1 MVSTINPHL
10 VWIAFFAPL
19 VSCVVITLFFLKNK
33 TFSSLTAIF
42 GILIS
47 FACSCMV
54 FTQIFQ
60 SSPAGQLQESLN
72 WIQMDGL
79 VINFGFLTNPLA
91 IMMLLVVTGVGSAIF
106 IYSRGY
112 MDEDPSSP
120 RFFAYLSLFA
130 FSMIGIVLSNN
141 FIQLFIFWELVG
153 LSSYLLIG
161 FWYAKPSAADAG
173 VKAFMVNRISDF
185 GFLCG
190 IILLWSLSGI
200 QHGRT
205 FQFTDLASVI
215 PHLDPHLLTII
226 ALLLFCGVMGK
237 SAQVPLHVWLIDAM
251 EGPTPVSALIHAATM
266 VAAGIYLLARTFFV
280 FAPSVTALTFIA
292 YTGAITSLMAAILA
306 VAEDDI
312 KRILAYST
320 LSQLGLMVMA
330 LGLGGP
336 MQGMYH
342 LTTHA
347 FFKALLFL
355 GAGSVIYAL
364 HHEQNIWK
372 MQGLFKKMPIT
383 GWTFLIGTLALS
395 GIFPLSGFWSKDAIL
410 ALAFEHN
417 TVLYLIAAFA
427 SGLTAFYMG
436 RLFFVAFWGEPAKP
450 QKGHGHEIHESPWV
464 MTLPL
469 IALAILSTIGG
480 FIGIPQY
487 IFPNEAPETLN
498 IKVAIISSIVAV
510 LGLVFSFMIY
520 GKRTASDPLIEKL
533 GSFHTVLK
541 NKFYFDIV
549 YGWYVDNIQQNLA
562 LALSHLEKGIID
574 RAFIG
579 GITCLARAGGKAF
592 RYFQNGIVQ
601 FYALVFILG
610 AILLFLFLIKSF
622 ALIFVLGIIPL
633 LLFLLLA

>member
-1 MVSTINPHL
+1 MVSAHL

-19 VSCVVITLFFLKNK
+19 VACVLITLFFLNNK
-33 TFSSLTAIF
+33 TYSSLIAIA
-42 GILIS
+42 GILSS
-47 FACSCMV
+47 FICSCLV
-54 FTQIFQ
+54 FAQIFHSNPPAEFQQ
-60 SSPAGQLQESLN
+60 SLT
-72 WIQMDGL
+72 WINIDAL
-79 VINFGFLTNPLA
+79 TINFGFLINPLA
-91 IMMLLVVTGVGSAIF
+91 IMMLLIVTGVGSAIF

-112 MDEDPSSP
+112 MDEDPCAP
-120 RFFAYLSLFA
+120 RFFAELSLFA

-173 VKAFMVNRISDF
+173 VKAFLVNRLSDF

-190 IILLWSLSGI
+190 IILLWSLSDIGN
-200 QHGRT
+200 GRS
-205 FQFTDLASVI
+205 FLFTDLTSVI
-215 PHLDPHLLTII
+215 PHIDPHLLTIVG
-226 ALLLFCGVMGK
+226 LLLFCGVIGK

-266 VAAGIYLLARTFFV
+266 VAAGIYLLARSFFI
-280 FAPSVTALTFIA
+280 FEPSATTLSFIA
-292 YTGAITSLMAAILA
+292 YTGAVTALMAAILA

-372 MQGLFKKMPIT
+372 MQGLLKKMPIT
-383 GWTFLIGTLALS
+383 GITFLIGTLALC

-410 ALAFEHN
+410 ALAFENN
-417 TVLYLIAAFA
+417 TVLYLIAALA

-436 RLFFVAFWGEPAKP
+436 RLFWVVFWGTPAALH
-450 QKGHGHEIHESPWV
+450 HGPEAHDIHESPLV

-469 IALAILSTIGG
+469 VFLAILSAIGG
-480 FIGIPQY
+480 FIGIPQL
-487 IFPNEAPETLN
+487 IFPAQASEALN
-498 IKVAIISSIVAV
+498 MKVAIISSAIAV
-510 LGLVFSFMIY
+510 LGLVFSYVIY
-520 GKRTASDPLIEKL
+520 GKRTSNDPLVKML
-533 GSFHTVLK
+533 GGFHAVLR

-549 YGWYVDNIQQNLA
+549 YTWYVDTIQQTMAVLLAKFEKEFIVRYCVGGLTNLA
-562 LALSHLEKGIID
+562 RNS
-574 RAFIG
+574 
-579 GITCLARAGGKAF
+579 GKTF
-592 RYFQNGIVQ
+592 RYLQNGLVQ
-601 FYALVFILG
+601 FYALIFILG
-610 AILLFLFLIKSF
+610 AILLFLFLMR
-622 ALIFVLGIIPL
+622 VH
-633 LLFLLLA
+633 

>member
-1 MVSTINPHL
+1 MVNPSL

-19 VSCVVITLFFLKNK
+19 VACVLITLFFLKGK
-33 TFSSLTAIF
+33 TSSSLIAIA
-42 GILIS
+42 GILTS
-47 FACSCMV
+47 FACSCLV

-60 SSPAGQLQESLN
+60 NSPPDQLQQSLT
-72 WIQMDGL
+72 WIQVDGL
-79 VINFGFLTNPLA
+79 TINFGFLMNPLA
-91 IMMLLVVTGVGSAIF
+91 VMMLLIVTGVGSAIF

-112 MDEDPSSP
+112 MNEDPSSP
-120 RFFAYLSLFA
+120 RFFAFLSLFA

-173 VKAFMVNRISDF
+173 VKAFMVNRLSDF

-190 IILLWSLSGI
+190 IILLWSHSNIG
-200 QHGRT
+200 HGRS
-205 FQFTDLASVI
+205 FQFTDLVPVI
-215 PHLDPHLLTII
+215 PHLAGGLLTVI
-226 ALLLFCGVMGK
+226 ALLLFCGVVGK

-266 VAAGIYLLARTFFV
+266 VAAGIYLLARTFFI
-280 FAPSVTALTFIA
+280 FEPSATALTIIA

-306 VAEDDI
+306 IVENDI
-312 KRILAYST
+312 KKILAYST

-372 MQGLFKKMPIT
+372 MQGLLKKMPVT
-383 GWTFLIGTLALS
+383 GITFLIGTLALC
-395 GIFPLSGFWSKDAIL
+395 GIFPLSGFWSKDGIL

-417 TVLYLIAAFA
+417 TTLYLIAATA

-436 RLFFVAFWGEPAKP
+436 RLFFVAFWGKWGGDSSLPH
-450 QKGHGHEIHESPWV
+450 KGTVPSHEVHDVHESPLV

-469 IALAILSTIGG
+469 VFLAILSAIGG
-480 FIGIPQY
+480 FLGIPQL
-487 IFPNEAPETLN
+487 IFPQQSPDELN
-498 IKVAIISSIVAV
+498 MRVAVISSVVAL
-510 LGLVFSFMIY
+510 LGLGFSYVIY
-520 GKRTASDPLIEKL
+520 GKRPANDPLETNL
-533 GSFHTVLK
+533 GFFYTVLK

-549 YGWYVDNIQQNLA
+549 YSWYVDHVQQRIA
-562 LALSHLEKGIID
+562 VFFSEFEKEIIM
-574 RAFIG
+574 RLCIG
-579 GITCLARAGGKAF
+579 GLVGAARSSGKVF
-592 RYFQNGIVQ
+592 RYLQNGLVQ
-601 FYALVFILG
+601 FYALIFILG
-610 AILLFLFLIKSF
+610 AVFLFLIMSRT
-622 ALIFVLGIIPL
+622 I
-633 LLFLLLA
+633 

>member
-1 MVSTINPHL
+1 MVDANL

-19 VSCVVITLFFLKNK
+19 VACILITLFFLKQK
-33 TFSSLTAIF
+33 TFSSLIAIA
-42 GILIS
+42 GILAS
-47 FACSCMV
+47 FVCSCLV

-60 SSPAGQLQESLN
+60 SNPPAELQQSLS

-79 VINFGFLTNPLA
+79 AINFGFLMNPLA
-91 IMMLLVVTGVGSAIF
+91 IMMLLIVTGVGSAIF

-112 MDEDPSSP
+112 MEEDPSSP

-141 FIQLFIFWELVG
+141 LIQLFIFWELVG

-173 VKAFMVNRISDF
+173 VKAFMVNRLSDF

-190 IILLWSLSGI
+190 IILLWSVSNIG
-200 QHGRT
+200 HGRS
-205 FQFTDLASVI
+205 FQFTDLVAVI
-215 PHLDPHLLTII
+215 PHLDPSLLTVI

-266 VAAGIYLLARTFFV
+266 VAAGIYLLARTFFI
-280 FAPSVTALTFIA
+280 FEPSATALTIIA

-306 VAEDDI
+306 VVENDI
-312 KRILAYST
+312 KKILAYST

-372 MQGLFKKMPIT
+372 MQGLLKKMPIT
-383 GWTFLIGTLALS
+383 GITFLIGTLALA

-417 TVLYLIAAFA
+417 IALYLIAATA

-436 RLFFVAFWGEPAKP
+436 RLFWVAFWGNPSALH
-450 QKGHGHEIHESPWV
+450 HGEHEIHESPLV

-469 IALAILSTIGG
+469 VFLAILSTIGG
-480 FIGIPQY
+480 FIGIPHLL
-487 IFPNEAPETLN
+487 FPQQAPEELN
-498 IKVAIISSIVAV
+498 MKVALISSVVAV
-510 LGLVFSFMIY
+510 LGLAFSYMVY
-520 GKRTASDPLIEKL
+520 GKRSANDPLVQKL
-533 GSFHTVLK
+533 GSFYAVLK

-549 YGWYVDNIQQNLA
+549 YDWYVNNIQQTLA
-562 LALSHLEKGIID
+562 QVLLWLEEGVID

-579 GITCLARAGGKAF
+579 GMTSLAHTIGKGL
-592 RYFQNGIVQ
+592 RHLQNGIVQ
-601 FYALVFILG
+601 SYALIFILG
-610 AILLFLFLIKSF
+610 AILLFLFLIKSY
-622 ALIFVLGIIPL
+622 ALIFVLSAVPL
-633 LLFLLLA
+633 LIFLMLV